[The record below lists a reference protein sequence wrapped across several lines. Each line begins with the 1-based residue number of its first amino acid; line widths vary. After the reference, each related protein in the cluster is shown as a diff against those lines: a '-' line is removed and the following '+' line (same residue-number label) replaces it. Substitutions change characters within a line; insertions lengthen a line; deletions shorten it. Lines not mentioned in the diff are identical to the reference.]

1 MRKMPLKDVFSL
13 PPDTCLKMT
22 KTVGT
27 QTELHL
33 LKDLMFHDHLISLY
47 RKDDLYFLSV
57 SDIVDPPSEV
67 NCSGEV
73 LYSDRDES
81 DEDSVNFY
89 DEVLDTEDQESNHEA
104 ALQSFES
111 PSFSS
116 RSPVHMPYSEMGQF
130 PEKRKLSRTSHSHSE
145 RELLWKNSKVVDLKE
160 NYEDQIQNEKWR
172 SKSVVDT
179 TIGSARK
186 DSDNKSDHKQY
197 NIGYE
202 DYKTEQKYRGVL
214 ENTYSKKQHTRN
226 DGNDVKV
233 QGSKLALQWREVKKT
248 LSSKL
253 SLSVRS

>member
-1 MRKMPLKDVFSL
+1 
-13 PPDTCLKMT
+13 
-22 KTVGT
+22 
-27 QTELHL
+27 
-33 LKDLMFHDHLISLY
+33 
-47 RKDDLYFLSV
+47 
-57 SDIVDPPSEV
+57 
-67 NCSGEV
+67 
-73 LYSDRDES
+73 
-81 DEDSVNFY
+81 
-89 DEVLDTEDQESNHEA
+89 
-104 ALQSFES
+104 
-111 PSFSS
+111 
-116 RSPVHMPYSEMGQF
+116 MPYSEMGQF

-186 DSDNKSDHKQY
+186 DSDNKSEHKQY

-214 ENTYSKKQHTRN
+214 ENTYDKKQHTRN